1 MRRPDEIKSLIVRV
15 AQDDARIRAVLLTGS
30 RANPDAPIDIFQ
42 DFDVVYVVGEI
53 GSFVR
58 DQDWIAQFGETLIVQ
73 RPEEMGN
80 PPPSNDGTYAYLML
94 FTDGNRIDL
103 TLCPFEILSRQEP
116 DSMTLVL
123 LDKDGTL
130 GTLPAPSQASY
141 ILRAPTEKEFADCSN
156 EFFWM
161 CTYVAKGLWRN
172 EIVYAKSMYE
182 LFVRPQALRML
193 DWYIGMSA
201 GFAVNLGK
209 YGKLYKRYLPQD
221 LWILLEQS
229 YSDADIGNSWAALHA
244 LYKAFRISSEAVAEN
259 CGFVFHH
266 QEADNVGAYLQHVES
281 LPSDA
286 QEIF

>member
-1 MRRPDEIKSLIVRV
+1 MNEMRSPDEIRRLIVRV
-15 AQDDARIRAVLLTGS
+15 AQNDARIRAVFLNGS
-30 RANPDAPIDIFQ
+30 RANPEAPIDIFQ

-53 GSFVR
+53 ASFVR
-58 DQDWIAQFGETLIVQ
+58 DKDWIRQFGENLIVQ

-80 PPPSNDGTYAYLML
+80 PPPNNDGTYAYLML

-103 TLCPFEILSRQEP
+103 TLCPIEIFKKQKP

-123 LDKDGTL
+123 LDKDGAL
-130 GTLPAPSQASY
+130 DTLPAPSEASY

-193 DWYIGMSA
+193 DWYIGMRA
-201 GFAVNLGK
+201 GFTVNPGK
-209 YGKLYKRYLPQD
+209 YGRLYRRYLPQD
-221 LWILLEQS
+221 LWVLLERS
-229 YSDADIGNSWAALHA
+229 YSDADISNSWAALHT
-244 LYKAFRISSEAVAEN
+244 LYRAFRISSEAVARN
-259 CGFVFHH
+259 CGFTFHS
-266 QEADNVGAYLQHVES
+266 QEADNVGAYLRRVES
-281 LPSDA
+281 LASDT
-286 QEIF
+286 